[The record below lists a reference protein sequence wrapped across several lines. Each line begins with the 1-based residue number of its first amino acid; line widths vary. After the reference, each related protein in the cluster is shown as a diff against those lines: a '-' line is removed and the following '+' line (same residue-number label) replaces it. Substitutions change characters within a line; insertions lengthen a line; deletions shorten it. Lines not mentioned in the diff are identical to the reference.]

1 MATAVTISAFFTQL
15 DRLTNN
21 KFAGLDG
28 PVKVEI
34 LNEALLNKYVTL
46 KNFARSV
53 YQKRSTLTF
62 PADGLTVTVPTD
74 MEMDE
79 ITADWTLYWDSNY
92 DNKDVVGGKNRDFK
106 LDHANRAIRFDS
118 TQLAGTDWYLEY
130 EKEASMYADVG
141 DSLLESVSPRALSIL
156 KREVEYIYESRK
168 SRGQISAPAQSAQAK
183 ANQNS

>member
-1 MATAVTISAFFTQL
+1 MATAVTISAFYTQL

-28 PVKVEI
+28 SVKVEL

-53 YQKRSTLTF
+53 YQKRVTLTF
-62 PADGLTVTVPTD
+62 LADGLIIDVPSD

-79 ITADWTLYWDSNY
+79 ITADWTLYWDGNF

-106 LDHANRAIRFDS
+106 LDHANRALRFDS
-118 TQLAGTDWYLEY
+118 TQLAGAEWFLEY
-130 EKEASMYADVG
+130 EKEPSLYTEVG
-141 DSLLESVSPRALSIL
+141 NTLEETASPRALSIL

-168 SRGQISAPAQSAQAK
+168 SRGQISAPAQSAQLK